1 MFHLFLVRSDESRT
15 PPPPAPT
22 ANRSANESAD
32 LVEAAI
38 HEIRSSLRQTKPL
51 KTTNV
56 DDDISPGCSP
66 SKDSTN
72 SNTAKTEDLPIWVPR

>member
-1 MFHLFLVRSDESRT
+1 M
-15 PPPPAPT
+15 
-22 ANRSANESAD
+22 
-32 LVEAAI
+32 VEAAI

-56 DDDISPGCSP
+56 DEISPSCSP

-72 SNTAKTEDLPIWVPR
+72 SNTTKTEDLPIWVPR